1 MTKESNM
8 IERIY
13 DKIVYFIEVVVAGIL
28 VILAGLSLWALLA
41 TVYHIV
47 GGGVLF
53 ERTIFVSTVSIVLE
67 VFILVELFRI
77 ALAYMKHENVVPTVL
92 EAALVAVARKFVM
105 FEPAA
110 NVSALYYALGLSA
123 LILSVAV
130 SWYLMVRTAALADKA
145 DINDFVFP
153 DSEENK

>member
-1 MTKESNM
+1 M

-13 DKIVYFIEVVVAGIL
+13 DKIVYLIEVAVAGIL

-41 TVYHIV
+41 TIYHIIS
-47 GGGVLF
+47 GGVLF
-53 ERTIFVSTVSIVLE
+53 ERTVFVSTVSIVLD

-77 ALAYMKHENVVPTVL
+77 ALAYMKHANVVPTVL
-92 EAALVAVARKFVM
+92 EAALVAIARKFVM

-110 NVSALYYALGLSA
+110 NISALYYALGLSA

-130 SWYLMVRTAALADKA
+130 SWYLMMRTAALASKE
-145 DINDFVFP
+145 DINDFIFP